1 MSDVPCGCELE
12 KEAELKARDE
22 AGLMVLK
29 ESAAIEQKAWG
40 CPCAGFQPNPSLSE
54 AQIEAL
60 YRIQEMTGIDLKD
73 ENDEFIFKTCPNYS
87 FNSSTLIGSEIVRAV
102 TARKYRD
109 KGQLQLIE
117 EQPMVNTLVEA
128 MEILDLGFNKAQYKV
143 AQIEK
148 ERRKQSDDEFAEH
161 LASLVKSPPL
171 KARISMAY
179 LSDLEDTGDLR
190 QSVKRCREHIE
201 TLFRPLEPRKCG

>member
-54 AQIEAL
+54 AQTEAF

-87 FNSSTLIGSEIVRAV
+87 FNASTLIGSEIVRAA

-128 MEILDLGFNKAQYKV
+128 MEILDLGFNKAQHKL

-148 ERRKQSDDEFAEH
+148 ERRKQSDDKFAEQF
-161 LASLVKSPPL
+161 K
-171 KARISMAY
+171 KQY
-179 LSDLEDTGDLR
+179 GE
-190 QSVKRCREHIE
+190 
-201 TLFRPLEPRKCG
+201 